1 MRFSFQWRG
10 RCGRVFN
17 RKTRRKIMDFTD
29 LGPAMSAAEA
39 RDAKRKADTLEQ
51 RVEVL
56 EERLAALA
64 NLFEEDRV
72 NRAWAS
78 IARQNS

>member
-1 MRFSFQWRG
+1 
-10 RCGRVFN
+10 
-17 RKTRRKIMDFTD
+17 MDFTD
-29 LGPAMSAAEA
+29 LGPAMAAASA
-39 RDAKRKADTLEQ
+39 RDAEKKADKLER

-72 NRAWAS
+72 NRAWAA
-78 IARQNS
+78 IGRQNS